1 LKPVDRKPYADY
13 LIEQHQMSVR
23 QACKALRLHRS
34 LFYYQKTPDKD
45 EGVVRVLVEFADR
58 HPTYGFWKIYKTIRR
73 RGIAWNHKRVYRVYT
88 MLKMNLKRKMKR
100 RLPERVKHPLE
111 VPKCKNQIWSID
123 FMSDSLRDGRKFRVL
138 NIIDDYNREALAMVA
153 DISLTSLRLTMVLDE
168 LIKEYGKPEQ
178 IRTDNGPEFIS
189 QTLAN
194 WCNKNNIEH
203 KFIQPGK
210 PMQNAFIERFN
221 GSVRRE
227 LLDAYIFNSLTEI
240 RLMLNEWMLHYNT
253 ERPHDSLNDLT
264 PKDFLEK
271 QIKESNFI
279 LS

>member
-1 LKPVDRKPYADY
+1 
-13 LIEQHQMSVR
+13 MSVR

-34 LFYYQKTPDKD
+34 LFYYKKLVGKD
-45 EGVVRVLVEFADR
+45 EFIITVLTEFAER
-58 HPTYGFWKIYKTIRR
+58 HPSYGFWKMFKILRR
-73 RGIAWNHKRVYRVYT
+73 KGMPWNHKRVYRIYT
-88 MLKMNLKRKMKR
+88 SLKMNLKRKLKR
-100 RLPERVKHPLE
+100 RLPQRVKHPLE
-111 VPKCKNQIWSID
+111 VPKTTNQVWSID
-123 FMSDSLRDGRKFRVL
+123 FMSDTLRDGRNYRVL
-138 NIIDDYNREALAMVA
+138 NIIDDYNREALAMFA
-153 DISLTSLRLTMVLDE
+153 DLSITSVRLISILDE
-168 LIKEYGKPEQ
+168 LIREYGKPEQ

-221 GSVRRE
+221 GSFRRE
-227 LLDAYIFNSLTEI
+227 ILDAYIFDSLTEV
-240 RLMLNEWMLHYNT
+240 RLMINEWMLHYNT
-253 ERPHDSLNDLT
+253 ERPHDALNDLS

-271 QIKESNFI
+271 QRNESTFI